1 MHTLI
6 ARLRTA
12 LLAAATLALL
22 APGLALAQEEP
33 LELAFSVPGL
43 NFPFFQLTAIGA
55 ERQADELDNVNVTVL
70 DGQDSDAVQLSSA
83 ENAVARG
90 IDGMVIS
97 PRTEEGLATLF
108 ELLNDQDI
116 PVVTFD
122 RSANADVLAHV
133 GADNV
138 AGGRVAGEFI
148 IDRLGGEG
156 RVIELT
162 GTPGASA
169 AIDRSE
175 GFNQAT
181 DAADGVERI
190 AQQTG
195 DFNSADA
202 LRVTEDIL
210 TRLGSSADDP
220 GFDAL
225 FAANDDMALGAVEAI
240 AARGLD
246 PSEFVIVG
254 FDALEPALELIEA
267 GDMTATIDQFPN
279 RQAAEAVQIVV
290 SYLREGATPEEEVIM
305 LTPEVIQQDN
315 VGEASTLLLSD

>member
-1 MHTLI
+1 MSDLLAI
-6 ARLRTA
+6 RLRTLLFA
-12 LLAAATLALL
+12 LATLALL
-22 APGLALAQEEP
+22 APSTAAAQDD
-33 LELAFSVPGL
+33 LEIAFSVPGL
-43 NFPFFQLTAIGA
+43 NFPFFQLTAVGA
-55 ERQADELDNVNVTVL
+55 ERQAEQLGVNVTVL
-70 DGQDSDAVQLSSA
+70 DGQDSDAVQLNTA

-97 PRTEEGLATLF
+97 PRTQEGLAGLF
-108 ELLNDQDI
+108 ELLNEQDI

-122 RSANADVLAHV
+122 RTAEADVLAHV

-148 IDRLGGEG
+148 AERLGGEG

-175 GFNQAT
+175 GFNEAI
-181 DAADGVERI
+181 DAAEGVERV

-195 DFNSADA
+195 EFNSADA

-210 TRLGSSADDP
+210 TRLGSSPDDP

-240 AARGLD
+240 SARGLD
-246 PSEFVIVG
+246 PSDFVIVG
-254 FDALEPALELIEA
+254 FDALESALELIEA
-267 GDMTATIDQFPN
+267 GDMTGTIDQFPN
-279 RQAAEAVQIVV
+279 RQAAQAMEILVNYIRDGTEPD
-290 SYLREGATPEEEVIM
+290 SDVIM
-305 LTPEVIQQDN
+305 LTPEVITQEN
-315 VGEASTLLLSD
+315 VDEASTLLLSE